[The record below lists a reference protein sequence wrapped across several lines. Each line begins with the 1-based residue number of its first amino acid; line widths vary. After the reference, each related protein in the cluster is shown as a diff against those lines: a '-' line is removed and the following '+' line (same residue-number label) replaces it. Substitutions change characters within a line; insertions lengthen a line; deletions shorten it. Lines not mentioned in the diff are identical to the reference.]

1 MSLVWFEK
9 FSWTITLLTRI
20 CFLLKTMK
28 KTKKVK
34 EVKEI
39 GSEGKKGKG
48 GKGNS
53 TFVLLDLCYGHEV
66 QG

>member
-1 MSLVWFEK
+1 MPWSRNSGQK
-9 FSWTITLLTRI
+9 K

-39 GSEGKKGKG
+39 ESEERKGKG

-53 TFVLLDLCYGHEV
+53 TFVLPDLCFGHEV